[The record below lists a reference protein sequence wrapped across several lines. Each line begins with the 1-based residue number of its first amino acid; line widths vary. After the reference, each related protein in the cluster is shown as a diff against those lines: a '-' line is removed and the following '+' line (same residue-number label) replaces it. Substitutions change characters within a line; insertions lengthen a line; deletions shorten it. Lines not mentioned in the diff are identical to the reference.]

1 MDYKNGKWAKKLI
14 DMQLEDGSWGYF
26 HTLYSDSTLPITTEQ
41 ALRRLE
47 ILGFTS
53 DDKPIKKAIKY
64 MHNCLIGKNQFPDRV
79 EKFANW
85 HIGKEFM
92 LATWIKI
99 FSEKDN
105 VANDI
110 AQKWVYII
118 NTTFQNNKY
127 DHNIYK
133 ETYIKTFGLKTIH
146 ENIAIFYLVSI
157 ITNLLE
163 KNIERIYFKYIL
175 EKNSGIYY
183 MYDKKLILLPDN
195 FIGKETNC
203 YLRVMELLA
212 KFDNPECKKQLKFI
226 DKWLKQNTIENNKW
240 DMGKNSKDGISFPLS
255 DSWKTEEN
263 RIKDCT
269 YRINKLLEKIKTNCN
284 FA

>member
-14 DMQLEDGSWGYF
+14 DMQLDDGSWGYF
-26 HTLYSDSTLPITTEQ
+26 HTLYSDRILPITTEQ

-53 DDKPIKKAIKY
+53 DDKPIKKTLKY
-64 MHNCLIGKNQFPDRV
+64 MHNCLTGKIQFPDRV

-85 HIGKEFM
+85 HIGKEFL

-99 FSEKDN
+99 FTEKDN

-110 AQKWVYII
+110 AQKWVNII
-118 NTTFQNNKY
+118 NAAFKNNKY
-127 DHNIYK
+127 DHIEYK
-133 ETYIKTFGLKTIH
+133 ETYIKTFRIKTVH

-157 ITNLLE
+157 VTNLLD
-163 KNIERIYFKYIL
+163 KNIEKNYFKYIL
-175 EKNSGIYY
+175 ENNTGIYY
-183 MYDKKLILLPDN
+183 IYDRKLTLLPDS

-203 YLRVMELLA
+203 YLRAIELLS
-212 KFDNPECKKQLKFI
+212 KFSNPECKKQLNSVKE
-226 DKWLKQNTIENNKW
+226 WLKKNTVGKNEW
-240 DMGKNSKDGISFPLS
+240 DMGKGSKDGISFPLS

-269 YRINKLLEKIKTNCN
+269 YRINKLLNNI
-284 FA
+284 